1 MSTTLQV
8 ANYIIA
14 YSERKNYDRSFMK
27 LLKIL
32 YFCQE
37 QYYTLYHDCLFSDQ
51 LKFASFGPY
60 SDFVWKEYHHWGNN
74 DILVYDTDIGNLN
87 QNQKD
92 VIEQVTD
99 WCSKYS
105 NIEILHQIWKI
116 EGTDYVSSD
125 L

>member
-1 MSTTLQV
+1 MQTTLQV
-8 ANYIIA
+8 ANYILT

-32 YFCQE
+32 YFVQE
-37 QYYTLYHDCLFSDQ
+37 QYYTLYHDCLFLDQ
-51 LKFASFGPY
+51 LKSTSFGSY
-60 SDFVWKEYHHWGNN
+60 SDLVWNKYSYWGNN
-74 DILVYDTDIGNLN
+74 DILVYGKDIGNLN

-105 NIEILHQIWKI
+105 NIELLHQIWKI
-116 EGTDYVSSD
+116 EGVDYVDSD

>member
-1 MSTTLQV
+1 MPTILQV
-8 ANYIIA
+8 TNYIIK
-14 YSERKNYDRSFMK
+14 YSEQKNYDRSFMK

-32 YFCQE
+32 YFVQE
-37 QYYTLYHDCLFSDQ
+37 EYYATYHQCLYSDQ
-51 LKFASFGPY
+51 LKSTSFGVY
-60 SDFVWKEYHHWGNN
+60 SDLVWNKYHHWGNN
-74 DILVYDTDIGNLN
+74 NILVYGKDIGNLN

-105 NIEILHQIWKI
+105 NIDLLHQIWKT
-116 EGTDYVSSD
+116 EGVNYVDSD

>member
-1 MSTTLQV
+1 MPTTLQV

-32 YFCQE
+32 YFVQE
-37 QYYTLYHDCLFSDQ
+37 QYYVSYHDCLFSDQ
-51 LKFASFGPY
+51 LKSASFGPY
-60 SDFVWKEYHHWGNN
+60 SDLVWNEYHHWGDN
-74 DILVYDTDIGNLN
+74 DILVYGKDIGNLN

-92 VIEQVTD
+92 VIKQVTD

-105 NIEILHQIWKI
+105 NIELLHQIWKI

>member
-1 MSTTLQV
+1 MPTTLQV
-8 ANYIIA
+8 ANYILA
-14 YSERKNYDRSFMK
+14 YSEQKNYDRSFMK
-27 LLKIL
+27 LLKVL

-51 LKFASFGPY
+51 LKSASFGPY
-60 SDFVWKEYHHWGNN
+60 SDLVWNEYHHWGDN
-74 DILVYDTDIGNLN
+74 DILIYGKDIGNLN

-92 VIEQVTD
+92 VIKQVTD
-99 WCSKYS
+99 YCSKYS
-105 NIEILHQIWKI
+105 NIELLHQIWKI